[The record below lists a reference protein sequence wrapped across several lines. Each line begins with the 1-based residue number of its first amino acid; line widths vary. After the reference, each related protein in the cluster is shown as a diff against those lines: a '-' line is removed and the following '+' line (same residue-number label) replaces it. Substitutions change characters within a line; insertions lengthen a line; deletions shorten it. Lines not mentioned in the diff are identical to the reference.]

1 MMRGKDKV
9 QGVRG
14 NHRGDGSTENLDG
27 GESFTSVY
35 ICQIS
40 SNLHFKCVQFLVPQ
54 FYVNE
59 AIKRKNNRKKR
70 EIEPSQLKIFKQD
83 D

>member
-1 MMRGKDKV
+1 MGRTKYKV
-9 QGVRG
+9 YEETI
-14 NHRGDGSTENLDG
+14 RGDGSTENLDG

-59 AIKRKNNRKKR
+59 AIKRKSNRKKR